1 MVIVNKTKG
10 ILLTIFSAFSFGFVP
25 LFAKIAFANGFNPY
39 TFSLFRSLFATI
51 GLFILLKIK
60 KIDYTVE
67 KVQYFPLFKLSFIGF
82 SLTILTLSSS
92 YNYMSTGLATTI
104 HFIYPIIVMAGSIFF
119 YYEKI
124 DKRKIFSLI
133 LSLTGMYFL
142 IGFDSSGSISIIG
155 VLLALFSGFFYAYY
169 IIIVAHGKIK
179 EMNPFVLVFYVSLF
193 TSYILFVISIFMG
206 KLESNFA
213 FKGIV
218 STILVA
224 LVANLIGMVS
234 FKAGL
239 NIISASTAAI
249 LSTFEPITSLI
260 LGMLVFKEV
269 LSWNHIVGSILI
281 ITSVTLVAFRKKG
294 LKIL

>member
-1 MVIVNKTKG
+1 MNRIKG
-10 ILLTIFSAFSFGFVP
+10 VLLIILAASSFGFIP
-25 LFAKIAFANGFNPY
+25 LFAKIAYANGFNPY
-39 TFSLFRSLFATI
+39 TFTLFRSLFASI
-51 GLFILLKIK
+51 ELFILLKIR
-60 KIDYTVE
+60 KINYTLE
-67 KVQYFPLFKLSFIGF
+67 KEQYITLFKTSLIGY
-82 SLTILTLSSS
+82 SLAILTLSLS
-92 YNYMSTGLATTI
+92 YNYMSTGLATII
-104 HFIYPIIVMAGSIFF
+104 HFIYPVAVMVGSTFF
-119 YYEKI
+119 FNEKI
-124 DKRKIFSLI
+124 DNRIIFSLI

-142 IGFDSSGSISIIG
+142 VGFGSLESTSIIG
-155 VLLALFSGFFYAYY
+155 VLLSLFSGIFYAYY
-169 IIIVAHGKIK
+169 VIIVAHGNIRKI
-179 EMNPFVLVFYVSLF
+179 NSFVLIFYISLF
-193 TSYILFVISIFMG
+193 NSCTLFVISIFMG

-239 NIISASTAAI
+239 NIVSASTAAI

>member
-1 MVIVNKTKG
+1 MNRIKG
-10 ILLTIFSAFSFGFVP
+10 VLLIILAASSFGFIP
-25 LFAKIAFANGFNPY
+25 LFAKIAYANGFNPY
-39 TFSLFRSLFATI
+39 TFTLFRSLFASI
-51 GLFILLKIK
+51 ELFILLKIR
-60 KIDYTVE
+60 KINYTLE
-67 KVQYFPLFKLSFIGF
+67 KEQYITLFKTSLIGY
-82 SLTILTLSSS
+82 SLAILTLSLS
-92 YNYMSTGLATTI
+92 YNYMSTGLATII
-104 HFIYPIIVMAGSIFF
+104 HFIYPVAVMVGSTFF
-119 YYEKI
+119 FNEKI
-124 DKRKIFSLI
+124 DNRIIFSLI

-142 IGFDSSGSISIIG
+142 VGFGSLESTSIIG
-155 VLLALFSGFFYAYY
+155 VLLSLFSGIFYAYY
-169 IIIVAHGKIK
+169 VIIVAYGNIRKI
-179 EMNPFVLVFYVSLF
+179 NSFVLIFYISLF
-193 TSYILFVISIFMG
+193 NSCILFVISIFMG

-239 NIISASTAAI
+239 KIISASTAAI

>member
-1 MVIVNKTKG
+1 
-10 ILLTIFSAFSFGFVP
+10 
-25 LFAKIAFANGFNPY
+25 
-39 TFSLFRSLFATI
+39 
-51 GLFILLKIK
+51 
-60 KIDYTVE
+60 
-67 KVQYFPLFKLSFIGF
+67 
-82 SLTILTLSSS
+82 
-92 YNYMSTGLATTI
+92 
-104 HFIYPIIVMAGSIFF
+104 
-119 YYEKI
+119 
-124 DKRKIFSLI
+124 
-133 LSLTGMYFL
+133 
-142 IGFDSSGSISIIG
+142 
-155 VLLALFSGFFYAYY
+155 
-169 IIIVAHGKIK
+169 
-179 EMNPFVLVFYVSLF
+179 
-193 TSYILFVISIFMG
+193 LFVISIFMG

-239 NIISASTAAI
+239 EIISASTAAI

>member
-1 MVIVNKTKG
+1 MAEIFKEKLSNKEIG
-10 ILLTIFSAFSFGFVP
+10 FGFIP
-25 LFAKIAFANGFNPY
+25 LFAKIAYANGFNPY
-39 TFSLFRSLFATI
+39 TFTLFRSLFASI
-51 GLFILLKIK
+51 ELFILLKIR
-60 KIDYTVE
+60 KINYTLE
-67 KVQYFPLFKLSFIGF
+67 KEQYITLFKTSLIGY
-82 SLTILTLSSS
+82 SLAILTLSLS
-92 YNYMSTGLATTI
+92 YNYMSTGLATII
-104 HFIYPIIVMAGSIFF
+104 HFIYPVAVMVGSTFF
-119 YYEKI
+119 FNEKI
-124 DKRKIFSLI
+124 DNRIIFSLI

-142 IGFDSSGSISIIG
+142 VGFGSLESTSIIG
-155 VLLALFSGFFYAYY
+155 VLLSLFSGIFYAYY
-169 IIIVAHGKIK
+169 VIIVAHGNIRKI
-179 EMNPFVLVFYVSLF
+179 NSFVLIFYISLF
-193 TSYILFVISIFMG
+193 NSCILFVISIFMG

-239 NIISASTAAI
+239 KIISATTAAI

>member
-1 MVIVNKTKG
+1 MNRIKG
-10 ILLTIFSAFSFGFVP
+10 VLLIILAAFSFGFIP
-25 LFAKIAFANGFNPY
+25 LFAKIAYANGFNPY
-39 TFSLFRSLFATI
+39 TFTLFRSLFASI
-51 GLFILLKIK
+51 ELFILLKIR
-60 KIDYTVE
+60 KINYTLE
-67 KVQYFPLFKLSFIGF
+67 KEQYITLFKTSLIGY
-82 SLTILTLSSS
+82 SLAILTLSLS
-92 YNYMSTGLATTI
+92 YNYMSTGLATII
-104 HFIYPIIVMAGSIFF
+104 HFIYPVAVMVGSTFF
-119 YYEKI
+119 FNEKI
-124 DKRKIFSLI
+124 DNRIIFSLI

-142 IGFDSSGSISIIG
+142 VGFGSLESTSIIG
-155 VLLALFSGFFYAYY
+155 VLLSLFSGIFYAYY
-169 IIIVAHGKIK
+169 VIIVAHGNIRKI
-179 EMNPFVLVFYVSLF
+179 NSFVLIFYISLF
-193 TSYILFVISIFMG
+193 NSCILFVISIFMG

>member
-1 MVIVNKTKG
+1 MNRIKG
-10 ILLTIFSAFSFGFVP
+10 VLLIILAASSFGFIP
-25 LFAKIAFANGFNPY
+25 LFAKIAYANGFNPY
-39 TFSLFRSLFATI
+39 TFTLFRSLFASI
-51 GLFILLKIK
+51 ELFILLKIR
-60 KIDYTVE
+60 KINYTLE
-67 KVQYFPLFKLSFIGF
+67 KEQYITLFKTSLIGY
-82 SLTILTLSSS
+82 SLAILTLSLS
-92 YNYMSTGLATTI
+92 YNYMSTGLATII
-104 HFIYPIIVMAGSIFF
+104 HFIYPVAVMVGSTFF
-119 YYEKI
+119 FNEKI
-124 DKRKIFSLI
+124 DNRIIFSLI

-142 IGFDSSGSISIIG
+142 VGFGSLESTSIIG
-155 VLLALFSGFFYAYY
+155 VLLSLFSGIFYAYY
-169 IIIVAHGKIK
+169 VIIVAHGNIRKI
-179 EMNPFVLVFYVSLF
+179 NSFVLIFYISLF
-193 TSYILFVISIFMG
+193 NSCILFVISIFMG

-239 NIISASTAAI
+239 EIISASTAAI

>member
-1 MVIVNKTKG
+1 MNRIKG
-10 ILLTIFSAFSFGFVP
+10 VLLIILAASSFGFIP
-25 LFAKIAFANGFNPY
+25 LFAKIAYANGFNPY
-39 TFSLFRSLFATI
+39 TFTLFRSLFASI
-51 GLFILLKIK
+51 ELFILLKIR
-60 KIDYTVE
+60 KINYTLE
-67 KVQYFPLFKLSFIGF
+67 KEQYITLFKTSLIGY
-82 SLTILTLSSS
+82 SLAILTLSLS
-92 YNYMSTGLATTI
+92 YNYMSTGLATII
-104 HFIYPIIVMAGSIFF
+104 HFIYPVAVMVGSTFF
-119 YYEKI
+119 FNEKI
-124 DKRKIFSLI
+124 DNRIIFSLI

-142 IGFDSSGSISIIG
+142 VGFGSLESTSIIG
-155 VLLALFSGFFYAYY
+155 VLLSLFSGIFYAYY
-169 IIIVAHGKIK
+169 VIIVAYGNIRKI
-179 EMNPFVLVFYVSLF
+179 NSFVLIFYISLF
-193 TSYILFVISIFMG
+193 NSCILFVISIFMG

-218 STILVA
+218 STILLA

-239 NIISASTAAI
+239 EIISASTAAI

>member
-1 MVIVNKTKG
+1 MNRIKG
-10 ILLTIFSAFSFGFVP
+10 VLLTILAAFSFGFIP
-25 LFAKIAFANGFNPY
+25 LFAKIAYANGFNPY
-39 TFSLFRSLFATI
+39 TFTLFRSLFASI
-51 GLFILLKIK
+51 ELFILLKIR
-60 KIDYTVE
+60 KINYTLE
-67 KVQYFPLFKLSFIGF
+67 KEQYITLFKTSLIGY
-82 SLTILTLSSS
+82 SLAILTLSLS
-92 YNYMSTGLATTI
+92 YNYMSTGLATII
-104 HFIYPIIVMAGSIFF
+104 HFIYPVAVMVGSTFF
-119 YYEKI
+119 FNEKI
-124 DKRKIFSLI
+124 DNRIIFSLI

-142 IGFDSSGSISIIG
+142 VGFGSLESTSIIG
-155 VLLALFSGFFYAYY
+155 VLLSLFSGIFYAYY
-169 IIIVAHGKIK
+169 VIIVAHGNIRKI
-179 EMNPFVLVFYVSLF
+179 NSFVLIFYISLF
-193 TSYILFVISIFMG
+193 NSCILFVISIFMG

-239 NIISASTAAI
+239 EIISASTAAI

>member
-1 MVIVNKTKG
+1 MNRTKG
-10 ILLTIFSAFSFGFVP
+10 VLLTILAASSFGFIP
-25 LFAKIAFANGFNPY
+25 LFAKIAYANGFNPY
-39 TFSLFRSLFATI
+39 TFTLFRSLFASI
-51 GLFILLKIK
+51 ELFILLKIR
-60 KIDYTVE
+60 KINYTLE
-67 KVQYFPLFKLSFIGF
+67 KEQYITLFKTSLIGY
-82 SLTILTLSSS
+82 SLAILTLSLS
-92 YNYMSTGLATTI
+92 YNYMSTGLATII
-104 HFIYPIIVMAGSIFF
+104 HFIYPVAVMVGSTFF
-119 YYEKI
+119 FNEKI
-124 DKRKIFSLI
+124 DNRIIFSLI
-133 LSLTGMYFL
+133 LSLTGMYFFV
-142 IGFDSSGSISIIG
+142 GFGSLESTSIIG
-155 VLLALFSGFFYAYY
+155 VLLSLFSGIFYAYY
-169 IIIVAHGKIK
+169 VIIVAHGNIRKI
-179 EMNPFVLVFYVSLF
+179 NSFVLIFYISLF
-193 TSYILFVISIFMG
+193 NSCILFVISIFMG

-239 NIISASTAAI
+239 KIISATTAAI

>member
-1 MVIVNKTKG
+1 MNRIKG
-10 ILLTIFSAFSFGFVP
+10 VLLIILAASSFGFIP
-25 LFAKIAFANGFNPY
+25 LFAKIAYANGFNPY
-39 TFSLFRSLFATI
+39 TFTLFRSLFASI
-51 GLFILLKIK
+51 ELFILLKIR
-60 KIDYTVE
+60 KINYTLE
-67 KVQYFPLFKLSFIGF
+67 KEQYITLFKTSLIGY
-82 SLTILTLSSS
+82 SLAILTLSLS
-92 YNYMSTGLATTI
+92 YNYMSTGLATII
-104 HFIYPIIVMAGSIFF
+104 HFIYPVAVMVGSTFF
-119 YYEKI
+119 FNEKI
-124 DKRKIFSLI
+124 DNRIIFSLI

-142 IGFDSSGSISIIG
+142 VGFGSLESTSIIG
-155 VLLALFSGFFYAYY
+155 VLLSLFSGIFYAYY
-169 IIIVAHGKIK
+169 VIIVAYGNIRKI
-179 EMNPFVLVFYVSLF
+179 NSFVLIFYISLF
-193 TSYILFVISIFMG
+193 NSCILFVISIFMG

>member
-1 MVIVNKTKG
+1 MNRTKG
-10 ILLTIFSAFSFGFVP
+10 VLLTILAASSFGFIP
-25 LFAKIAFANGFNPY
+25 LFAKIAYANGFNPY
-39 TFSLFRSLFATI
+39 TFTLFRSLFASI
-51 GLFILLKIK
+51 ELFILLKIR
-60 KIDYTVE
+60 KINYTLE
-67 KVQYFPLFKLSFIGF
+67 KEQYITLFKTSLIGY
-82 SLTILTLSSS
+82 SLAILTLSLS
-92 YNYMSTGLATTI
+92 YNYMSTGLATII
-104 HFIYPIIVMAGSIFF
+104 HFIYPVAVMVGSTFF
-119 YYEKI
+119 FNEKI
-124 DKRKIFSLI
+124 DNRIIFSLI

-142 IGFDSSGSISIIG
+142 VGFGSLESTSIIG
-155 VLLALFSGFFYAYY
+155 VLLSLFSGIFYAYY
-169 IIIVAHGKIK
+169 VIIVAHGNIRKI
-179 EMNPFVLVFYVSLF
+179 NSFVLIFYISLF
-193 TSYILFVISIFMG
+193 NSCILFVISIFMG

-239 NIISASTAAI
+239 KIISATTAAI

>member
-193 TSYILFVISIFMG
+193 TSYILFAISIFMG
-206 KLESNFA
+206 KLEINSYT
-213 FKGIV
+213 FKGII
-218 STILVA
+218 STVLVT
-224 LVANLIGMVS
+224 LVANLIGMVL
-234 FKAGL
+234 FKAGVK
-239 NIISASTAAI
+239 IISATTAAI

-260 LGMLVFKEV
+260 LGMLVFKEI
-269 LSWNHIVGSILI
+269 LSWYHIVGSMLI
-281 ITSVTLVAFRKKG
+281 IFSVISIASKRKD
-294 LKIL
+294 